1 MEINESHVEQSRRN
15 LTPFKSA
22 NVKIIRADY
31 FGVEWETL
39 VRPLADPLLII
50 GNPPW
55 VTSSALARMQS
66 SNLPQKSNFQSLSGI
81 QAITGSSNF
90 DISESMIISALE
102 WMSQRPAVLAMLCKT
117 AVARRVLL
125 HIWQSGR
132 PSVEAKIYNID
143 AAKHFDVA
151 VDACLLVLEH
161 PCGIADPTCRV
172 YHSLESNSFH
182 RIGYRAGTLIA
193 DLNAFNSLE
202 DLLGN
207 GPRWRSGI
215 KHDCAKLME
224 LVPVGGQYVNGFG
237 GIIELEE
244 TYLYPMLKSSELANT
259 ARPIPS
265 KVMLVLQTF
274 VGENTDD
281 ISRAAPL
288 TWKYL
293 QANGELLDRRRSSIY
308 RGKPRFSIFGIGDYS
323 FSPWKVAVSGFYK
336 DVHFRLIGPVAG
348 RPVMLDDTCYF
359 LSSPTRISAEETA
372 ELLNSQLAGEL
383 ISSLIFTDAKRPV
396 TAKLLQNIN
405 LKVLGHR
412 LDVPHSQD
420 EGAQPI
426 TSE

>member
-1 MEINESHVEQSRRN
+1 M
-15 LTPFKSA
+15 
-22 NVKIIRADY
+22 
-31 FGVEWETL
+31 
-39 VRPLADPLLII
+39 
-50 GNPPW
+50 
-55 VTSSALARMQS
+55 
-66 SNLPQKSNFQSLSGI
+66 
-81 QAITGSSNF
+81 
-90 DISESMIISALE
+90 
-102 WMSQRPAVLAMLCKT
+102 
-117 AVARRVLL
+117 
-125 HIWQSGR
+125 
-132 PSVEAKIYNID
+132 
-143 AAKHFDVA
+143 
-151 VDACLLVLEH
+151 
-161 PCGIADPTCRV
+161 
-172 YHSLESNSFH
+172 
-182 RIGYRAGTLIA
+182 
-193 DLNAFNSLE
+193 
-202 DLLGN
+202 
-207 GPRWRSGI
+207 
-215 KHDCAKLME
+215 
-224 LVPVGGQYVNGFG
+224 NGFG
-237 GIIELEE
+237 RIIELEE

-265 KVMLVLQTF
+265 KVMLVPQTF

-336 DVHFRLIGPVAG
+336 DVHFRVIGPVAG

-359 LSSPTRISAEETA
+359 LPSPTKISAEETA

-405 LKVLGHR
+405 LKVLAHR